1 MIRRHLPLLI
11 PPKPLGGS
19 ALSFSPISFTSFIS
33 FPSSFLR
40 TLPFSVH
47 NIFPSN
53 LFAFNPFRTLSEKHG
68 GVYQLFPKW
77 NIPAPAGKELWL
89 SVPRITNHQLAL
101 FSSIPFPF
109 FILHTLLHN
118 GRSTTPFD
126 SSASALFLSQR
137 RCRGVVLVC
146 LTKSF
151 SACPPHAGPVRA
163 VQTNCGPARPGE
175 PATGH
180 LPPVTHH
187 LSPLGRTIDPRSGVR
202 NVDRWAVTK
211 DNVSTMTRK
220 LSDTKL
226 AVLGAGKLGGI
237 LLRAYLKQG
246 LFAPKR
252 VAATVSHAE
261 KAAALSKD
269 LAVEVGTDNRKAVKN
284 ADIILLCVKPQVIR
298 EVLEAIRPELTE
310 SSLVI
315 SVAASVPT
323 SYIEQ
328 HLGAAV
334 SGATVGHAAVSGA
347 SVAAAASSANRKIP
361 VVRAM
366 PNTCSTVGCGM
377 TGICRGSH
385 ATPEHLEIA
394 RALFDAVGRTVVVYE
409 KHMDAVTGL
418 SASSPAF
425 AYIIL
430 ESLAEARV
438 KVALARA
445 LATLLA
451 AQ

>member
-1 MIRRHLPLLI
+1 
-11 PPKPLGGS
+11 
-19 ALSFSPISFTSFIS
+19 
-33 FPSSFLR
+33 
-40 TLPFSVH
+40 
-47 NIFPSN
+47 
-53 LFAFNPFRTLSEKHG
+53 
-68 GVYQLFPKW
+68 
-77 NIPAPAGKELWL
+77 
-89 SVPRITNHQLAL
+89 
-101 FSSIPFPF
+101 
-109 FILHTLLHN
+109 
-118 GRSTTPFD
+118 
-126 SSASALFLSQR
+126 
-137 RCRGVVLVC
+137 
-146 LTKSF
+146 
-151 SACPPHAGPVRA
+151 
-163 VQTNCGPARPGE
+163 
-175 PATGH
+175 
-180 LPPVTHH
+180 
-187 LSPLGRTIDPRSGVR
+187 
-202 NVDRWAVTK
+202 
-211 DNVSTMTRK
+211 MTRK
-220 LSDTKL
+220 LSDRKL

-298 EVLEAIRPELTE
+298 EVLEEIRPELTE
-310 SSLVI
+310 RSLVI

-328 HLGAAV
+328 HLGCAAV
-334 SGATVGHAAVSGA
+334 SGGNSVAAASGA
-347 SVAAAASSANRKIP
+347 SVAAAASSANRKVP

-394 RALFDAVGRTVVVYE
+394 RALFDAVGRTVVVDE

-418 SASSPAF
+418 SASGPAF

-430 ESLAEARV
+430 ESLAEAGV
-438 KVALARA
+438 KVGLPRDI
-445 LATLLA
+445 ATLLA
-451 AQ
+451 AQTMKGSASVVLETGDHPALLKDAVTTPAGCTIDGILELEEGKLRVTLIKAVVKATSRAGELLFEK